1 MSKKAKWSEFEID
14 IVKKHYPLGGVKE
27 CQKYINRSK
36 YTIHKKAQEFNI
48 KRKCYSK
55 YYKNYDEEKL
65 KLIIKDSKSFA
76 DVARKMNYAR
86 ASGFLLVKKFI
97 KEYNIDISHFDT
109 QQEQWRKSLISLKNT
124 IPLEQILIE
133 NSTYNR
139 NHLKKR
145 LYKENIKKEKCE
157 MCGQGP
163 IWMGKKISLIL
174 DHINGVR
181 NDNRINNLRIVCPN
195 CNASLDTHCGKN
207 KHTKNRCLD
216 CGQKCT
222 KNAIRC
228 KKCSNLHLNTNLS
241 NCILL
246 RKVDRPPYS
255 ELKKEIEQNGYSA
268 TGRKY
273 GVSDNAIRKWIKY
286 YEKNITL

>member
-1 MSKKAKWSEFEID
+1 MSKKLIWSEFEIS
-14 IVKKHYPLGGVKE
+14 IIKKHYPLGGVKE

-36 YTIHKKAQEFNI
+36 FTIHKKAQEYGVKKICN
-48 KRKCYSK
+48 SK

-65 KLIIKDSKSFA
+65 KLIIKNSKSFA

-86 ASGFLLVKKFI
+86 ASGFVLVKKFI
-97 KEYNIDISHFDT
+97 KHYNIDISHFDT

-124 IPLEQILIE
+124 IPLHKILIE

-139 NHLKKR
+139 NHLKIR
-145 LYKENIKKEKCE
+145 LYKENLKKEECE
-157 MCGQGP
+157 ICGQGP
-163 IWMGKKISLIL
+163 IWMGKKIALIL
-174 DHINGVR
+174 DHINGIR
-181 NDNRINNLRIVCPN
+181 DDNRINNLRIVCPN

-222 KNAIRC
+222 KKSIRC
-228 KKCSNLHLNTNLS
+228 KKCSNIYASTNLS
-241 NCILL
+241 HHILL
-246 RKVDRPPYS
+246 RKVERPSYL
-255 ELKKEIEQNGYSA
+255 ELKKEVEQNGYSA

-286 YEKNITL
+286 YEKIIAS